1 MNTEL
6 FQLFQALHGQLEPV
20 EAKLL
25 FKTNGLG
32 IQATTV
38 YDSEKD
44 ILSMV
49 VPAGT
54 DIDFELPEGEMSAEC
69 FETIANICNMTN
81 PSSILEIGFRRGNS
95 ALMWLLNSSATLL
108 SIDIEEFPTKSIQL
122 LESTFKDRFSYRQCD
137 SQNLNLDSTYDLIFL
152 DGDHTFK
159 GLQRDVEMALKLSPK
174 HLVFDDYFHNDHHED
189 MRKVIEIY
197 NKNLQIIKLYRTH
210 QGQAL
215 VKTR

>member
-6 FQLFQALHGQLEPV
+6 FQVVQALHGQLEPV

-25 FKTNGLG
+25 FKINGLG

-69 FETIANICNMTN
+69 FETISNICNMTN

-108 SIDIEEFPTKSIQL
+108 SIDIEEFPIKSIQL

-137 SQNLNLDSTYDLIFL
+137 SQNLNLDSTYDLIFI
-152 DGDHTFK
+152 DGDHTFV
-159 GLQRDVEMALKLSPK
+159 GLRRDVEMSLKLNPK
-174 HLVFDDYFHNDHHED
+174 YLVFDDYYHNDHHED
-189 MRKVIEIY
+189 MKKVIEIF
-197 NKNLQIIKLYRTH
+197 NLQIIKLYRTH

-215 VKTR
+215 IKIR

>member
-122 LESTFKDRFSYRQCD
+122 LESTLKDRFSYRQCD

-159 GLQRDVEMALKLSPK
+159 GLQRDVEMSLKLKPK

-189 MRKVIEIY
+189 MKKVIEIY

-215 VKTR
+215 IKIR

>member
-6 FQLFQALHGQLEPV
+6 FQLFQALHGQLESV

-108 SIDIEEFPTKSIQL
+108 SIDIEEFPIKSIQL

-137 SQNLNLDSTYDLIFL
+137 SQNLNLDSTYDLIFI
-152 DGDHTFK
+152 DGDHTFV
-159 GLQRDVEMALKLSPK
+159 GLRRDVEMSLKLNPK
-174 HLVFDDYFHNDHHED
+174 YLVFDDYYHNDHHED
-189 MRKVIEIY
+189 MKKVIEIF
-197 NKNLQIIKLYRTH
+197 NLQIIKLYRTH

-215 VKTR
+215 IKIR